1 MLTYLILGTTLAFAA
16 AIQPGPFQTYIIS
29 QSLSKGW
36 KSVLPAALGPLIS
49 DIPIF
54 IVVMVILNTMP
65 ESMVHALQIGGG
77 LLLFYFSYKTF
88 VDLRKQAEQS
98 IEKADSKKT
107 TLLKAALV
115 NFINP
120 APYLSWTLIMGP
132 MFLEGWNQAP
142 INGVVL
148 VVGFYT
154 ILTLSQAG
162 IIFVFGTA
170 RKLGPKITRTAA
182 IISILGLLAFG
193 MYELWLGLSYFINS
207 PFL

>member
-65 ESMVHALQIGGG
+65 ESMIHALQIGGG

>member
-65 ESMVHALQIGGG
+65 ESMIHALQIGGG
-77 LLLFYFSYKTF
+77 LLLFYFSYKTY

>member
-77 LLLFYFSYKTF
+77 LLLFYFSYKTY

-120 APYLSWTLIMGP
+120 APYLSWTLVMGP

>member
-77 LLLFYFSYKTF
+77 LLLFYFSYKTY